1 MKILDSEV
9 DLDASKYALFN
20 QHRML
25 FALLLATLLMDA
37 LSTIYFM
44 QRIGP
49 QNESNFVV
57 RQLSIAYGPVFGA
70 LFGKLY
76 QLVGVWII
84 TVMTPRLTQFVC
96 AVIITLNCYAVVINM
111 TM

>member
-1 MKILDSEV
+1 MRILDSEV
-9 DLDASKYALFN
+9 DIDASKYTLFK

-25 FALLLATLLMDA
+25 FGLLLVTLLMDA

-49 QNESNFVV
+49 QNELNFVV
-57 RQLSIAYGPVFGA
+57 RQLSVAYGPVFGA

-84 TVMTPRLTQFVC
+84 TVMTPRLTQFIC
-96 AVIITLNCYAVVINM
+96 AMIITLNCYAVVVNM
-111 TM
+111 RI